1 MNRNNVNRNNNNY
14 NQNNNNLVSN
24 NNIRNN
30 TYDDMNNNTNINHNQ
45 NCNYSNNIGNN
56 NYNNQNCNINNNYN
70 SNSNNNNYNNNS
82 NYNNNNGPNNYS
94 NNNYNDTFDI
104 ISFKQTLGNKLLQ
117 LNAYIDEGK
126 SSFNSGQLKQGII
139 EIIYEILKCEKMM
152 NRCQLNKDRKGY
164 EIVRNMKMDIEQTC
178 FRYEN
183 LMKDRRV
190 EPFLSSF
197 SGNSKQYYF
206 DKSALLGSQ
215 DNNLRM
221 NDFNEYYKNQ
231 PDFYYTGIIPG
242 QNSNYQ
248 KEPTI
253 GDRLNIYG
261 NKVKDGL
268 IFVGGKI
275 KDTAISGYNFVR
287 EKINDD
293 GKDNNSNNY

>member
-1 MNRNNVNRNNNNY
+1 
-14 NQNNNNLVSN
+14 
-24 NNIRNN
+24 
-30 TYDDMNNNTNINHNQ
+30 MNNNTNINHNQ
-45 NCNYSNNIGNN
+45 NSNYSNNIGNN

-82 NYNNNNGPNNYS
+82 NYNNNGPKNYS

-104 ISFKQTLGNKLLQ
+104 ISFKQTLENKLLQ

-126 SSFNSGQLKQGII
+126 FSFNSGKLKQGII
-139 EIIYEILKCEKMM
+139 EIINEIPKCECMM

-221 NDFNEYYKNQ
+221 NDFNEYNKNQ

-275 KDTAISGYNFVR
+275 KDTAISGFNIVR
-287 EKINDD
+287 EKLNDD
-293 GKDNNSNNY
+293 GKDNNSNNHL